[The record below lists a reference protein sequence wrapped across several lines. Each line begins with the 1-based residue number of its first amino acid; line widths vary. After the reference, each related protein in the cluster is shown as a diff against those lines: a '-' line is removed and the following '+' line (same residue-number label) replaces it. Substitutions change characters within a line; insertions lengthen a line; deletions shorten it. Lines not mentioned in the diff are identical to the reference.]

1 MQEYSV
7 SQGDFWARQ
16 EQIYRSSYMSIG
28 LLIINVVIFLLSNTF
43 MYWMYEKGALV
54 SEIVLQNGE
63 YYRLFT
69 AMFLHADVQHLFNN
83 MLMLALAGAIVENYT
98 GHGYFIFLYLLSG
111 IFGNLISMAYEI
123 RNGLSWISVG
133 ASGAIMGIVG
143 FVVTWIIIN
152 RKNFVRNRNVIF
164 RLVLLGISVIQ
175 SCFFQA
181 GANTP
186 AHLGGF
192 LTGFILAVVN
202 IILLKNNKIMEGLV

>member
-1 MQEYSV
+1 M
-7 SQGDFWARQ
+7 
-16 EQIYRSSYMSIG
+16 
-28 LLIINVVIFLLSNTF
+28 VVFLLSNTF
-43 MYWMYEKGALV
+43 MYWMYENGALMT
-54 SEIVLQNGE
+54 ELVLGNGE

-69 AMFLHADVQHLFNN
+69 AIFLHADVQHLFNN
-83 MLMLALAGAIVENYT
+83 MLMLALAGPIVENYT

-111 IFGNLISMAYEI
+111 IFGNMISMAYEI
-123 RNGLSWISVG
+123 QNNLSWFSVG

-143 FVVTWIIIN
+143 FVVAWIVIN
-152 RKNFVRNRNVIF
+152 RKYFVRNRNVIF

-192 LTGFILAVVN
+192 LTGFILAIVN
-202 IILLKNNKIMEGLV
+202 IILLKNNKVMEGLA